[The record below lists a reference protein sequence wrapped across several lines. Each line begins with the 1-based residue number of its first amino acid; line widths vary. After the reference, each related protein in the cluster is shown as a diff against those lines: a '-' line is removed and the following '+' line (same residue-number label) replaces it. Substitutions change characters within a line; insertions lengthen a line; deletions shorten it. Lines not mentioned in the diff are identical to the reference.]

1 YLLLRQ
7 ICIRD
12 ISKNEFTDFDLTLV
26 LSRSG
31 IPREKLI
38 YKAATPVFEGVNRSD
53 LKEVMSESGIDPINS
68 ELGKGKNGKFKLIDG
83 RTGEYFDG
91 EISVGIMYML
101 KLDHM
106 VDDKIHSRSVGP
118 YSKITQQPLGGKS
131 QNGGQRFGEMEVWA
145 LEAYGAAHNLRELLT
160 IKSDDVKGRNN
171 TYNAIIKGK
180 PIPESGLP
188 ESFKLLTK
196 QLQGLGLQ
204 VNITKNNDSGKN
216 SKSFK
221 DINDYISKMTNSAI
235 KNDAEE
241 KVIEEID
248 I

>member
-1 YLLLRQ
+1 
-7 ICIRD
+7 
-12 ISKNEFTDFDLTLV
+12 
-26 LSRSG
+26 
-31 IPREKLI
+31 
-38 YKAATPVFEGVNRSD
+38 
-53 LKEVMSESGIDPINS
+53 MSS
-68 ELGKGKNGKFKLIDG
+68 GKNGKFKLIDG
-83 RTGEYFDG
+83 RTGDYFDG
-91 EISVGIMYML
+91 DISIGIMYML

-106 VDDKIHSRSVGP
+106 VDDKIHSRAVGP

-145 LEAYGAAHNLRELLT
+145 LEAYGAAHNLREILT

-204 VNITKNNDSGKN
+204 VNIAKDNEEL
-216 SKSFK
+216 K
-221 DINDYISKMTNSAI
+221 DINEYISNTTEESMDIDS
-235 KNDAEE
+235 KNEDSERAEF
-241 KVIEEID
+241 
-248 I
+248 